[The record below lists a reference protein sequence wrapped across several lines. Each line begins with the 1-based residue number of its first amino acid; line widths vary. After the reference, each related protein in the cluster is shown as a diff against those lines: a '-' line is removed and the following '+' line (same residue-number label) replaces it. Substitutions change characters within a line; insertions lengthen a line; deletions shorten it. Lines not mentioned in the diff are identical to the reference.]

1 MIAIVWRSRVLQ
13 AMIST
18 KLDNLTPEAKSV
30 LLQIKA
36 GVAFTHKKDGS
47 IYRNREGKLPERS
60 PNYYREYTVP
70 TPESLDRGS
79 RRLVIGNGGEIYY
92 TDDHYQTFQKIVE

>member
-1 MIAIVWRSRVLQ
+1 
-13 AMIST
+13 MIST
-18 KLDNLTPEAKSV
+18 KFDNLTPEVKSV
-30 LLQIKA
+30 LQQIKA
-36 GVAFTHKKDGS
+36 RIAFTHKKDGS

-60 PNYYREYTVP
+60 LDYYSEYTVP
-70 TPESLDRGS
+70 TPERLDRGS